1 MNVTEEKTGDAPI
14 MKFQYETDWYQVT
27 KLEALSDYGLD
38 VTLIML
44 SRVTDGIRDCLLI
57 DVPREVDGEM
67 LATAVRELSAFGW
80 ITSRLQK
87 RNLRGFPVVKLVDG
101 VTLLVQK
108 DGSRA
113 LQIKLNESVAHAFY
127 LAYRELRQTQETGM
141 APLIIR
147 ASELL
152 DGGI

>member
-1 MNVTEEKTGDAPI
+1 MSVTEEKTGDAPI
-14 MKFQYETDWYQVT
+14 MKFQFETDWYQVT
-27 KLEALSDYGLD
+27 KLEALSDYGLA

-44 SRVTDGIRDCLLI
+44 DRVTDGIRDCLLI

-80 ITSRLQK
+80 ITSRLQHGHM
-87 RNLRGFPVVKLVDG
+87 RGFPVIKLVDG
-101 VTLLVQK
+101 VTFLVKK
-108 DGSRA
+108 DGNRA
-113 LQIKLNESVAHAFY
+113 LQIKLNENVAHALY
-127 LAYRELRQTQETGM
+127 LAYCELRQRQETGL

>member
-14 MKFQYETDWYQVT
+14 MKFQFETDWYQVT
-27 KLEALSDYGLD
+27 KLEALSDYGLE

-44 SRVTDGIRDCLLI
+44 NRVTDGITDCLLI
-57 DVPREVDGEM
+57 DVPREVDGET

-80 ITSRLQK
+80 RTSRLK
-87 RNLRGFPVVKLVDG
+87 KGNRRGFSVAKLVDG
-101 VTLLVQK
+101 VTFLVKK
-108 DGSRA
+108 DGNKA
-113 LQIKLNESVAHAFY
+113 LQIKLNENVAHALY
-127 LAYRELRQTQETGM
+127 LAYCEFRQRQETGL